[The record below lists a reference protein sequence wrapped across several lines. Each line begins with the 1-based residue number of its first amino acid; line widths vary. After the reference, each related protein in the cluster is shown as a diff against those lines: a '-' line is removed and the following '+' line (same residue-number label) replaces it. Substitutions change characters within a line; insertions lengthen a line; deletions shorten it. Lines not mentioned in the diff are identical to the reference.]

1 MGYSP
6 KQFINSGI
14 TVANHVGIHQFK
26 SEYRPNSDKVSHKE
40 YKKNSYLMIFNN
52 EKLNYSEDLDAVT
65 LNNILSGTFLHLC
78 S

>member
-40 YKKNSYLMIFNN
+40 YKKNSYLIKYLTMKNSITV
-52 EKLNYSEDLDAVT
+52 K
-65 LNNILSGTFLHLC
+65 IWMQ
-78 S
+78 